1 MWGCFGEGAKTKLRS
16 VDDDVNSKTSERERS
31 RGDPWWFAGVQG
43 DACEWAMDN
52 EAAAGGGGD
61 DQNSRLFGIIDEG
74 CEMARIGSTETFD
87 VSTRALRKAL
97 FKT

>member
-1 MWGCFGEGAKTKLRS
+1 
-16 VDDDVNSKTSERERS
+16 
-31 RGDPWWFAGVQG
+31 
-43 DACEWAMDN
+43 MDN

-61 DQNSRLFGIIDEG
+61 DQNPSLFGIFINEG
-74 CEMARIGSTETFD
+74 CEMTRIGSTETFD